1 MFIIAAI
8 CIPIMLLPKPI
19 ILIYCRKKKKTPKE
33 LDIQQGIELMEKE
46 PSEKGLLEDYDQ
58 ISD

>member
-1 MFIIAAI
+1 
-8 CIPIMLLPKPI
+8 MLLPKPI